1 MNEDLSDKLTSLEE
15 DILLAMRLG
24 GELAP
29 ESAAEVESAEQAW
42 DAVSENELPESLKNP
57 MALAAKIVDGD
68 INNVIDIAP
77 SFVEREVEQELARAA
92 RFGSNIPE
100 VIERRMKQD
109 KRHAREEFQKSSS
122 E

>member
-1 MNEDLSDKLTSLEE
+1 MNKDFSDKLTPLEE

-42 DAVSENELPESLKNP
+42 DTVSENDLPESLKNP
-57 MALAAKIVDGD
+57 VVLAAKIVDGAA
-68 INNVIDIAP
+68 NNVIDIAP
-77 SFVEREVEQELARAA
+77 SFVEQEVEQELARAA

-100 VIERRMKQD
+100 LIERRMKQD
-109 KRHAREEFQKSSS
+109 KQRAREEFQKSSS
-122 E
+122 K